1 METIRRSCFA
11 LLVATTSPAL
21 AQSSGWARLGE
32 ALAGGERR
40 EQEIYDNEMGRQYE
54 LAALRANASNL
65 QAEARIRDRLI
76 HLWQVAGLP
85 MDEARS
91 IAASFQINPS
101 WEAILASVRRS
112 GSQQGIKDLWTAY
125 NGRNYALANDLLL
138 STSIVLQEENSAAA
152 AAKAADEASTA
163 IVAEATEEVKRAK
176 TELDA
181 LGLRLEA
188 SDPEYRLKLDRLE
201 PEIKRITATYPPSE
215 WAQRFEAA
223 YLALRL

>member
-1 METIRRSCFA
+1 MRA
-11 LLVATTSPAL
+11 AASPAL
-21 AQSSGWARLGE
+21 LLLLVLASTANAQSSGWARFGE

-40 EQEIYDNEMGRQYE
+40 KQEIHDNEMARQYE

-65 QAEARIRDRLI
+65 QSEARIRDRLI
-76 HLWQVAGLP
+76 QLWQVAGLP

-101 WEAILASVRRS
+101 WEAILASVRRN

-138 STSIVLQEENSAAA
+138 STSIVLQEESTAAA

-163 IVAEATEEVKRAK
+163 IVAEATEVMRAR

-201 PEIKRITATYPPSE
+201 PEIRRITATYPPGE